1 MAKPLKVGLAGLG
14 TVGSAVVQL
23 LEHGRDK
30 LIARCGRPIEV
41 VAISVRSRAKK
52 RAVDPRKFRWIAD
65 PAALAADPGIDV
77 FVELMGGEG
86 DPARR
91 AVETALGAGKPVVTA
106 NKALLARHGQKLA
119 AAAERRQ
126 VALNFEASVCA
137 GIPIVKTLREGL
149 NGNAFSRIYGILNGT
164 CNYILSRM
172 EQERLA
178 FADCLRDAQRLG
190 YAEADP
196 TFDIEGY
203 DTAQKLSILASLAFG
218 TKLDPA
224 AIYVEGIS
232 SITLADLDAADELGY
247 RVKLLGVAVKTES
260 GIERRVHPTMVPKDS
275 AIAQVMGVTN
285 AVTIDATGLAPIT
298 LVGPGAGGMATASA
312 VVSDLADIACGVR
325 APPFGRPA
333 ARMTVIRKAPMQYHE
348 GGYYIRLLARD
359 RPGTA
364 ATIARRLAQQNI
376 SLESIVQRHGRAH
389 SPAVPA
395 ERPARSGEPVPVIMI
410 TYATSEDAVRK
421 ALVAV
426 RRDRVISGRP
436 QVIRIEKN

>member
-14 TVGSAVVQL
+14 TAGSAVVEL
-23 LEHGRDK
+23 LHQGGDK
-30 LIARCGRPIEV
+30 LAARCGRPIEV
-41 VAISVRSRAKK
+41 VAVSARSRGKK
-52 RAVDPRKFRWIAD
+52 RGFNLKDFHWHTDPVALARD
-65 PAALAADPGIDV
+65 PAIDV
-77 FVELMGGEG
+77 FVELMGGAG
-86 DPARR
+86 DPAKR
-91 AVETALGAGKPVVTA
+91 AVETALAAGKPVVTA
-106 NKALLARHGQKLA
+106 NKAMLAAHGQKLA
-119 AAAERRQ
+119 GIAERHQ

-149 NGNAFSRIYGILNGT
+149 GGNSFTRIYGILNGT

-178 FADCLRDAQRLG
+178 FDDCLRDAQRLG

-196 TFDIEGY
+196 SFDIEGH
-203 DTAQKLSILASLAFG
+203 DTAQKLSILASLTFG
-218 TKLDPA
+218 IKLDPK

-232 SITLADLDAADELGY
+232 SITLADLDAANQLGY
-247 RVKLLGVAVKTES
+247 RVKLLGVAVKTDA
-260 GIERRVHPTMVPKDS
+260 GIEQRVHPTMVPRDS

-285 AVTIDATGLAPIT
+285 AVTIDADGLAPVT

-325 APPFGRPA
+325 TPPFGRPA
-333 ARMTVIRKAPMQYHE
+333 ARMTAVRKAPMQHHE

-359 RPGTA
+359 RPGSA
-364 ATIARRLAQQNI
+364 ATIARRLAQQKI
-376 SLESIVQRHGRAH
+376 SLELIVQRHDGQ
-389 SPAVPA
+389 SVQPGK
-395 ERPARSGEPVPVIMI
+395 SGAPVPVIMI
-410 TYATSEDAVRK
+410 TYATNEDAVRK

-426 RRDRVISGRP
+426 RRDGVISGRP

>member
-14 TVGSAVVQL
+14 TVGSAVVAL
-23 LEHGRDK
+23 LHEGREK
-30 LIARCGRPIEV
+30 LAARCGRPIEV
-41 VAISVRSRAKK
+41 VAVSARSRSKK
-52 RAVDPRKFRWIAD
+52 RAINLKGLHWHTDPVALARD
-65 PAALAADPGIDV
+65 PAIDV
-77 FVELMGGEG
+77 FVELMGGAG
-86 DPARR
+86 DPAKR
-91 AVETALGAGKPVVTA
+91 AVETALASGKPVVTA
-106 NKALLARHGQKLA
+106 NKAMLAAHGQKLA
-119 AAAERRQ
+119 AVAERHQ

-149 NGNAFSRIYGILNGT
+149 GGNSFTRIYGILNGT

-178 FADCLRDAQRLG
+178 FDDCLRDAQRLG

-196 TFDIEGY
+196 SFDIEGH
-203 DTAQKLSILASLAFG
+203 DTAQKLSILASLTFG
-218 TKLDPA
+218 TKLDPK

-232 SITLADLDAADELGY
+232 SITLADLDAATQLGY
-247 RVKLLGVAVKTES
+247 RIKLLGVAVKTDA
-260 GIERRVHPTMVPKDS
+260 GIEQRVHPTMVPKNS

-285 AVTIDATGLAPIT
+285 AVTVDADGLAPIT

-325 APPFGRPA
+325 TPPFGRPA
-333 ARMTVIRKAPMQYHE
+333 ARMTVVRKAPMQHHE

-359 RPGTA
+359 RPGSA
-364 ATIARRLAQQNI
+364 ATIARRLAQQKI
-376 SLESIVQRHGRAH
+376 SLELIVQRHDGQGAT
-389 SPAVPA
+389 PGK
-395 ERPARSGEPVPVIMI
+395 SGEPVPVIMI
-410 TYATSEDAVRK
+410 TYATSEDAVHK

-426 RRDRVISGRP
+426 RRDGVISGRP